1 MADCHHLFLC
11 YLNLFLG
18 DYCIGLF
25 LADCRDLFFVIFIFF
40 DELSVALSYIILFL
54 CCFFI
59 IVISFLTDCEDL
71 IYISVYFCLFLC
83 YFDFVFCH
91 FIFILFFYCLIFD

>member
-11 YLNLFLG
+11 YLDLFLG

-40 DELSVALSYIILFL
+40 DELSVALSYIILFFIFIML
-54 CCFFI
+54 FFI

-71 IYISVYFCLFLC
+71 IYISVYFCFFMLF
-83 YFDFVFCH
+83 
-91 FIFILFFYCLIFD
+91 